1 MNNLRFLLADDH
13 LIVRQGIQM
22 IIEDMYE
29 NSVFNHVSTLNQLKE
44 EIMGN
49 RYDVL
54 ILDVQFPDGNS
65 LSLIPEIKKFQ
76 PELKILIFTSLEEE
90 NHSLRFLEAGADGF
104 LAKLSEENEIKE
116 AIRSIIETGEYHSD
130 FTQKLLKVSKHS
142 PHLLNPFKRLTEREL
157 EIADLYAKGY
167 GNLEIAN
174 FLSIKQNTVSTYKK
188 RIFEKLGIDNLVE
201 LIELIKNFRML

>member
-13 LIVRQGIQM
+13 LIVRQGVQM

-29 NSVFNHVSTLNQLKE
+29 NSVFNHVSTLTQLKE
-44 EIMGN
+44 ELIMN

-54 ILDVQFPDGNS
+54 ILDVQFPDGTS
-65 LSLIPEIKKFQ
+65 LSFIPEIKKSQ

-90 NHSLRFLEAGADGF
+90 NHSLRFIEAGADGF

-142 PHLLNPFKRLTEREL
+142 PHLLNPFERLTEREL

-188 RIFEKLGIDNLVE
+188 RIFEKLDIDNLVE
-201 LIELIKNFRML
+201 LIELIKNYRML